1 MFRERSVRERDELF
15 LRPRF
20 LQADSPVGYTVHQLS
35 SHDSGSVWSSFMME
49 CDTSV
54 TERLDYAD
62 PTRINGKKTK
72 IPVSTNYLKYGQIW
86 EDRPIKREYS
96 VRQFCS
102 DYPSQGLN
110 TGSNPVGTTT
120 LLFFRFLLPG
130 LRNMRMFL
138 KPLLAPGV

>member
-20 LQADSPVGYTVHQLS
+20 LQADSPVGYTVHQLA

-62 PTRINGKKTK
+62 PTRINGKRTK
-72 IPVSTNYLKYGQIW
+72 IPVSTNYLKYRQIW

-96 VRQFCS
+96 VRQFSS

-130 LRNMRMFL
+130 LRNMQMFL
-138 KPLLAPGV
+138 KPLSAP